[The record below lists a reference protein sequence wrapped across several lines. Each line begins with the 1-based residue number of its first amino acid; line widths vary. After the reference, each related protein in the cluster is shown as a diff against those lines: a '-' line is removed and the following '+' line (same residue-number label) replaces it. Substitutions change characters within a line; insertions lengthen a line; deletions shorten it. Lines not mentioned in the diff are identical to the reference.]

1 MKKVIFLMLVLCAF
15 VSGKAQIRHSWDGKG
30 INPHSQLHCLNI
42 FINIIYDVHPDTN
55 KFTNSNFWPM
65 VTDTLMEGVN
75 NTAIPTYLLEWMDT
89 VYVSGQLHGTCTR
102 LYGES
107 SFDSLQIIGD
117 FIVVNIRE
125 SSVLKIGNFNTY
137 TISLVASNLINLAGY
152 HTLYGHD
159 NFLWYDQNNDGKF
172 DFVNILIRNITR
184 NYGGINQGS
193 GSGSAFVNIL
203 INGSSHGAKAGTT
216 QCVGDGFFYA
226 NPTSIVTHEISHS
239 LFGGNQFHTSGGNH
253 RFADGTWMVF
263 LNLQGGH
270 GLMGAAGSSLVGCN
284 GYERWRMH
292 WKHPQATDYIAA
304 RNAYNTQSIISDI
317 SITDGPQI
325 FLLRDFV
332 TYGDAVRIKLPYKD
346 SSTSSNQY
354 IWLENHQVGM
364 NNKQDFLQ
372 HSNMYPCRPQGLPG
386 IYAYYQVGRDF
397 LTSDQGNVWDDY
409 HRDNLKMI
417 PAEGYYDY
425 EWVADT
431 NRVDCVAYGEMSYA
445 MLRGEEN
452 PFSGGQ
458 DQERHFFPNSID
470 TILNVTHE
478 FPMWNKI
485 VGTDTIKNL
494 PALGDNLD
502 AFSSLTKINMGTNPS
517 TCNTRTFHSHNI
529 SYTSSIEALNQ
540 QLNTRKTYL
549 SGLSIEMIPQGTN
562 YLVKIRWDDYDII
575 DDTRWTG
582 DVVLKDTAILTSG
595 KMVTLAQNRTVAQ
608 NTRDSQSGLFDK
620 RTLFT
625 CENGSY
631 FRQESGSQMR
641 LKESSELVLD
651 SGSTYV
657 LQDNAGLLVQEGCSL
672 IVRKGSNFQV
682 LGGATI
688 TVDSCGI
695 AMIADTTVFGSS
707 ARIIVRPGGKLIVDG
722 GTLTSACEGEMWQ
735 GIYVEGHRNQH
746 QTAANQGTV
755 QLINGAVVENALR
768 GVRTGAPGSS
778 WNTTG
783 GIITAD
789 SATFRNC
796 AKAVEYLSYA
806 DTTYPGFVNDNWGS
820 FQNCT
825 FTVDDNNLFAANNTD
840 FLAHVTMWD
849 VKGVRFTRCRFED
862 VRTQSHTRKSAI
874 NTIDAGFKVRT
885 SCDYIMPNPD
895 CNCYLTTN
903 TYCSFTGFNTAINA
917 TTSGRPYAVI
927 IDGARFSNNV
937 TGVRIGGNSHA
948 EVTRCMFDLSNPD
961 VRVVTGLTLDTCTGY
976 LVEENV
982 FTRSANAPAGTR
994 YGIMVRNSGA
1004 DANSLYRNTFERLS
1018 RGIFVSGTNGNGG
1031 NTGLQMT
1038 CNSFSDCT
1046 YDMYLSKNAMVAIWQ
1061 GGNTKGADNT
1071 FSGTQTSSFH
1081 NAGSQPVT
1089 YIYSAGANHVPY
1101 APTVSNVALSGNAV
1115 SNPCYST
1122 ICGITPMVPDTLSP
1136 KSPTPGFL
1144 SLKEQYENLQA
1155 DYSRNGYADVLEH
1168 ADDNTYDAATVAAAE
1183 NSAQQINAIAT
1194 ELYVQ
1199 SHAAVRS
1206 LMADTLE
1213 DVQAVHAWLDAT
1225 PGLTSRYLEV
1235 EAETHGHAS
1244 LQDIANHLTTQ
1255 AERDEYDNYVAFQV
1269 LKDAL
1274 AYGDG
1279 HVSWPRATEAQVW
1292 ELVRIADANTG
1303 RSSLL
1308 AKNVLCFFFEICY
1321 DDDEET
1327 RVLAVGNNVETRHG
1341 MSLHGNTHDINIYP
1355 NPTDNVLHVSVTDG
1369 EIARIEMFDMFGRVV
1384 SVETHGCASLPS
1396 PTTTVNTSDIPSG
1409 VYVLRVTLTDGT
1421 VRTTKIVKR

>member
-1 MKKVIFLMLVLCAF
+1 MGYICRYNNTIVRKQATTKAEINTIF
-15 VSGKAQIRHSWDGKG
+15 
-30 INPHSQLHCLNI
+30 NE
-42 FINIIYDVHPDTN
+42 YDVTEIVPLFPFAKTPLLRHTYEVNTREADSLYERVSKEKGLFSLCERVCDPQLLYDPADWMWYHTVSNNITNDWLWSLVKIQAAEAWDITKGDSTIKIAVVDDGFDYLHPDLQSKIYPPNDFLTGIQEA
-55 KFTNSNFWPM
+55 TTSN
-65 VTDTLMEGVN
+65 
-75 NTAIPTYLLEWMDT
+75 
-89 VYVSGQLHGTCTR
+89 HGTSVASILAAETVDQGETPLGSMASIGYNSKIMVSAHWLQSCLYASTVLKAEILSISWLTSCSPNEYLNAIEQEILNNGTLIVRAAGNGSVNCGGGR
-102 LYGES
+102 LYPFSGYE
-107 SFDSLQIIGD
+107 DNRV
-117 FIVVNIRE
+117 IVVSSTDFDDYHTSPFNNIE
-125 SSVLKIGNFNTY
+125 TTSHYPEVDIC
-137 TISLVASNLINLAGY
+137 APGY
-152 HTLYGHD
+152 H
-159 NFLWYDQNNDGKF
+159 
-172 DFVNILIRNITR
+172 
-184 NYGGINQGS
+184 
-193 GSGSAFVNIL
+193 
-203 INGSSHGAKAGTT
+203 
-216 QCVGDGFFYA
+216 
-226 NPTSIVTHEISHS
+226 
-239 LFGGNQFHTSGGNH
+239 
-253 RFADGTWMVF
+253 
-263 LNLQGGH
+263 
-270 GLMGAAGSSLVGCN
+270 LMGAV
-284 GYERWRMH
+284 
-292 WKHPQATDYIAA
+292 
-304 RNAYNTQSIISDI
+304 
-317 SITDGPQI
+317 
-325 FLLRDFV
+325 
-332 TYGDAVRIKLPYKD
+332 
-346 SSTSSNQY
+346 
-354 IWLENHQVGM
+354 
-364 NNKQDFLQ
+364 
-372 HSNMYPCRPQGLPG
+372 
-386 IYAYYQVGRDF
+386 
-397 LTSDQGNVWDDY
+397 
-409 HRDNLKMI
+409 
-417 PAEGYYDY
+417 
-425 EWVADT
+425 
-431 NRVDCVAYGEMSYA
+431 
-445 MLRGEEN
+445 
-452 PFSGGQ
+452 
-458 DQERHFFPNSID
+458 
-470 TILNVTHE
+470 
-478 FPMWNKI
+478 
-485 VGTDTIKNL
+485 
-494 PALGDNLD
+494 
-502 AFSSLTKINMGTNPS
+502 
-517 TCNTRTFHSHNI
+517 HSHNGTVTWP
-529 SYTSSIEALNQ
+529 YYGGWGGTSQSTPIVAGVCALIKSVNRCLTPEDIQ
-540 QLNTRKTYL
+540 
-549 SGLSIEMIPQGTN
+549 
-562 YLVKIRWDDYDII
+562 DII
-575 DDTRWTG
+575 KQTADPIQDANLYPGMLGAGRINAYQAVSLAQTYHNNDDTITSNVTWSTNSYRG
-582 DVVLKDTAILTSG
+582 GSVVIDSLATLTIVDTLHCAP
-595 KMVTLAQNRTVAQ
+595 
-608 NTRDSQSGLFDK
+608 
-620 RTLFT
+620 
-625 CENGSY
+625 
-631 FRQESGSQMR
+631 
-641 LKESSELVLD
+641 SS
-651 SGSTYV
+651 
-657 LQDNAGLLVQEGCSL
+657 
-672 IVRKGSNFQV
+672 
-682 LGGATI
+682 
-688 TVDSCGI
+688 
-695 AMIADTTVFGSS
+695 
-707 ARIIVRPGGKLIVDG
+707 RIIVRPGGKLVVDG

-755 QLINGAVVENALR
+755 QLLNGAVIENALC
-768 GVRTGAPGSS
+768 GITTAIPPQGGGTPNLDQSLS
-778 WNTTG
+778 TG

-862 VRTQSHTRKSAI
+862 VRTGFHTRKSAI
-874 NTIDAGFKVRT
+874 STIDAGFKVRT
-885 SCDYIMPNPD
+885 SCDYIMPNLD

-1225 PGLTSRYLEV
+1225 PGLTSRYLAV
-1235 EAETHGHAS
+1235 ETGFVAGADDVVGTHGRAS
-1244 LQDIANHLTTQ
+1244 LQDIAAHLTTA
-1255 AERDEYDNYVAFQV
+1255 AEREEYDNYVAFHA
-1269 LKDAL
+1269 LKQAL
-1274 AYGDG
+1274 AEGD
-1279 HVSWPRATEAQVW
+1279 HVMWPEATDAQVG

-1308 AKNVLCFFFEICY
+1308 AKNVLCFFFGICY
-1321 DDDEET
+1321 DDDMET
-1327 RVLAVGNNVETRHG
+1327 RALATTTIPPQAEPPALTGQQNVIVH
-1341 MSLHGNTHDINIYP
+1341 P

-1369 EIARIEMFDMFGRVV
+1369 EIARIEMFDAFGRVIP
-1384 SVETHGCASLPS
+1384 VETHGLASLPS

>member
-1 MKKVIFLMLVLCAF
+1 M
-15 VSGKAQIRHSWDGKG
+15 
-30 INPHSQLHCLNI
+30 
-42 FINIIYDVHPDTN
+42 
-55 KFTNSNFWPM
+55 
-65 VTDTLMEGVN
+65 
-75 NTAIPTYLLEWMDT
+75 
-89 VYVSGQLHGTCTR
+89 
-102 LYGES
+102 
-107 SFDSLQIIGD
+107 
-117 FIVVNIRE
+117 IVVSSTDFDDYHTSPFNNIE
-125 SSVLKIGNFNTY
+125 TTSHYPEVDIC
-137 TISLVASNLINLAGY
+137 APGY
-152 HTLYGHD
+152 H
-159 NFLWYDQNNDGKF
+159 
-172 DFVNILIRNITR
+172 
-184 NYGGINQGS
+184 
-193 GSGSAFVNIL
+193 
-203 INGSSHGAKAGTT
+203 
-216 QCVGDGFFYA
+216 
-226 NPTSIVTHEISHS
+226 
-239 LFGGNQFHTSGGNH
+239 
-253 RFADGTWMVF
+253 
-263 LNLQGGH
+263 
-270 GLMGAAGSSLVGCN
+270 LMGAV
-284 GYERWRMH
+284 
-292 WKHPQATDYIAA
+292 
-304 RNAYNTQSIISDI
+304 
-317 SITDGPQI
+317 
-325 FLLRDFV
+325 
-332 TYGDAVRIKLPYKD
+332 
-346 SSTSSNQY
+346 
-354 IWLENHQVGM
+354 
-364 NNKQDFLQ
+364 
-372 HSNMYPCRPQGLPG
+372 
-386 IYAYYQVGRDF
+386 
-397 LTSDQGNVWDDY
+397 
-409 HRDNLKMI
+409 
-417 PAEGYYDY
+417 
-425 EWVADT
+425 
-431 NRVDCVAYGEMSYA
+431 
-445 MLRGEEN
+445 
-452 PFSGGQ
+452 
-458 DQERHFFPNSID
+458 
-470 TILNVTHE
+470 
-478 FPMWNKI
+478 
-485 VGTDTIKNL
+485 
-494 PALGDNLD
+494 
-502 AFSSLTKINMGTNPS
+502 
-517 TCNTRTFHSHNI
+517 HSHNGTVTWP
-529 SYTSSIEALNQ
+529 YYGGWGGTSQSTPIVAGVCALIKSVNRCLTPEDIQ
-540 QLNTRKTYL
+540 
-549 SGLSIEMIPQGTN
+549 
-562 YLVKIRWDDYDII
+562 DII
-575 DDTRWTG
+575 KQTADPIQDANLYPGMLGAGRINAYQAVSLAQTYHNNDDTITSNVTWSTNSYRG
-582 DVVLKDTAILTSG
+582 GSVVIDSLATLTIVDTLHCAP
-595 KMVTLAQNRTVAQ
+595 
-608 NTRDSQSGLFDK
+608 
-620 RTLFT
+620 
-625 CENGSY
+625 
-631 FRQESGSQMR
+631 
-641 LKESSELVLD
+641 SS
-651 SGSTYV
+651 
-657 LQDNAGLLVQEGCSL
+657 
-672 IVRKGSNFQV
+672 
-682 LGGATI
+682 
-688 TVDSCGI
+688 
-695 AMIADTTVFGSS
+695 
-707 ARIIVRPGGKLIVDG
+707 RIIVRPGGKLIVDG
-722 GTLTSACEGEMWQ
+722 GTLTSACAGEMWQ

-768 GVRTGAPGSS
+768 GVYTGAPGSS

-917 TTSGRPYAVI
+917 TTSGKPYAVI

-1071 FSGTQTSSFH
+1071 FSGTQTSSLH
-1081 NAGSQPVT
+1081 HAGDQYVT
-1089 YIYSAGANHVPY
+1089 YFHSTGSGHVLTN
-1101 APTVSNVALSGNAV
+1101 PTSNVAVVSNVPANSC
-1115 SNPCYST
+1115 SST
-1122 ICGITPMVPDTLSP
+1122 ICGYNPGIPGGGP

-1155 DYSRNGYADVLEH
+1155 DYNRSGYADVLEH
-1168 ADDNTYDAATVAAAE
+1168 ANDNTYDAATVAAAE
-1183 NSAQQINAIAT
+1183 NVAQQINAIAT
-1194 ELYVQ
+1194 ELYAQ
-1199 SHAAVRS
+1199 SHAAVRA

-1225 PGLTSRYLEV
+1225 PGLTSRYLAV
-1235 EAETHGHAS
+1235 ETGFAMVS
-1244 LQDIANHLTTQ
+1244 DIANHLTTA
-1255 AERDEYDNYVAFQV
+1255 AERDEYDNYVAFQT

-1274 AYGDG
+1274 SYGNG
-1279 HVSWPRATEAQVW
+1279 HVAWPNATEAQVW

-1303 RSSLL
+1303 RASLL
-1308 AKNVLCFFFEICY
+1308 AKNVLCFFFGICY
-1321 DDDEET
+1321 DDDMEM
-1327 RVLAVGNNVETRHG
+1327 RVLATTTAIPPKAEPPALTESRITAETQTIMGQH
-1341 MSLHGNTHDINIYP
+1341 NIIVHP

-1421 VRTTKIVKR
+1421 VRTVKVVKD

>member
-1 MKKVIFLMLVLCAF
+1 
-15 VSGKAQIRHSWDGKG
+15 
-30 INPHSQLHCLNI
+30 
-42 FINIIYDVHPDTN
+42 
-55 KFTNSNFWPM
+55 
-65 VTDTLMEGVN
+65 
-75 NTAIPTYLLEWMDT
+75 
-89 VYVSGQLHGTCTR
+89 
-102 LYGES
+102 
-107 SFDSLQIIGD
+107 
-117 FIVVNIRE
+117 
-125 SSVLKIGNFNTY
+125 
-137 TISLVASNLINLAGY
+137 
-152 HTLYGHD
+152 
-159 NFLWYDQNNDGKF
+159 
-172 DFVNILIRNITR
+172 
-184 NYGGINQGS
+184 
-193 GSGSAFVNIL
+193 
-203 INGSSHGAKAGTT
+203 
-216 QCVGDGFFYA
+216 
-226 NPTSIVTHEISHS
+226 
-239 LFGGNQFHTSGGNH
+239 
-253 RFADGTWMVF
+253 
-263 LNLQGGH
+263 
-270 GLMGAAGSSLVGCN
+270 
-284 GYERWRMH
+284 
-292 WKHPQATDYIAA
+292 
-304 RNAYNTQSIISDI
+304 
-317 SITDGPQI
+317 
-325 FLLRDFV
+325 
-332 TYGDAVRIKLPYKD
+332 
-346 SSTSSNQY
+346 
-354 IWLENHQVGM
+354 
-364 NNKQDFLQ
+364 
-372 HSNMYPCRPQGLPG
+372 
-386 IYAYYQVGRDF
+386 
-397 LTSDQGNVWDDY
+397 
-409 HRDNLKMI
+409 
-417 PAEGYYDY
+417 
-425 EWVADT
+425 
-431 NRVDCVAYGEMSYA
+431 
-445 MLRGEEN
+445 
-452 PFSGGQ
+452 
-458 DQERHFFPNSID
+458 
-470 TILNVTHE
+470 
-478 FPMWNKI
+478 
-485 VGTDTIKNL
+485 
-494 PALGDNLD
+494 
-502 AFSSLTKINMGTNPS
+502 
-517 TCNTRTFHSHNI
+517 
-529 SYTSSIEALNQ
+529 
-540 QLNTRKTYL
+540 
-549 SGLSIEMIPQGTN
+549 
-562 YLVKIRWDDYDII
+562 
-575 DDTRWTG
+575 
-582 DVVLKDTAILTSG
+582 
-595 KMVTLAQNRTVAQ
+595 
-608 NTRDSQSGLFDK
+608 
-620 RTLFT
+620 
-625 CENGSY
+625 
-631 FRQESGSQMR
+631 
-641 LKESSELVLD
+641 
-651 SGSTYV
+651 
-657 LQDNAGLLVQEGCSL
+657 
-672 IVRKGSNFQV
+672 
-682 LGGATI
+682 
-688 TVDSCGI
+688 
-695 AMIADTTVFGSS
+695 
-707 ARIIVRPGGKLIVDG
+707 
-722 GTLTSACEGEMWQ
+722 MWQ

-755 QLINGAVVENALR
+755 QLLNGAVIENALC
-768 GVRTGAPGSS
+768 GITTAIPPQGGGTPNLDQSLS
-778 WNTTG
+778 TG

-1369 EIARIEMFDMFGRVV
+1369 EIARIEMFDAFGRVIP
-1384 SVETHGCASLPS
+1384 VETHGRASLPS

-1421 VRTTKIVKR
+1421 VRTVKVVKD